1 MRALLSIDFT
11 RTRYA
16 EPGDSLGY
24 LLHQLASIWRRQ
36 MNARLSE
43 IGLTHTQFVFLIGLA
58 WLARDGAD
66 VTQKDLG
73 QYHKASRAL
82 TSRVVRLL
90 ERNGLIVQ
98 TVKSDD
104 ARARILTLTDEG
116 TKRLKL
122 ALPILDHTEDVF
134 LAEHRGLK
142 QRIKRDLRAALA
154 YEAKKQSQAGPDDD
168 VD

>member
-1 MRALLSIDFT
+1 MPIDFT
-11 RTRYA
+11 RTRYSD
-16 EPGDSLGY
+16 PGDSLGY
-24 LLHQLASIWRRQ
+24 LLHQLASLWRRR
-36 MNARLSE
+36 MNARLAE

-73 QYHKASRAL
+73 HYHKASRAL

-90 ERNGLIVQ
+90 ERNRLIVQ
-98 TVKSDD
+98 TVKSND
-104 ARARILTLTDEG
+104 ARARVLTLTAEG

-122 ALPILDHTEDVF
+122 ALPILDRTEDMF
-134 LAEHRGLK
+134 LAEKSELK

-154 YEAKKQSQAGPDDD
+154 HEIAKLSEADLDDGD
-168 VD
+168 D